1 MAALLQ
7 RVLRQVPAGHHR
19 HVRVQLVRP
28 VDIFGTQHHDGVL
41 VAGAAFGNHQ
51 VVPSCVAIQVRAFG
65 VAERRAGKHGLT
77 LRREGAGLGIERLHH
92 DGVVRVAVV
101 ARPPRAVKVI
111 FAAIVVV
118 EQGRVE
124 PTVAHRDRL
133 APRSLNGRRGDEE
146 IAAVFPRRVDNFHV
160 GIEQPEFAV
169 GVAQARRPDAAGVRV
184 ALHVQHRHAVQ
195 RGADQRPVFQVAGVV
210 DAHAREPLEGRGGD
224 VVVLALTAQ
233 GRVRVEAGEYRVS
246 NFHSAS
252 G

>member
-19 HVRVQLVRP
+19 HLRVQLVRP

-41 VAGAAFGNHQ
+41 VAGAPFGHHQ
-51 VVPSCVAIQVRAFG
+51 VVPSRVPIKVRPLG
-65 VAERRAGKHGLT
+65 VAERRAGKQGFALG
-77 LRREGAGLGIERLHH
+77 REGAGLRVKRLHH

-101 ARPPRAVKVI
+101 ARPPRTVEVVL
-111 FAAIVVV
+111 AAIVVV
-118 EQGRVE
+118 EQGRIE
-124 PTVAHRDRL
+124 PAVAHRDRL
-133 APRSLNGRRGDEE
+133 APRPLNGRRGDEE
-146 IAAVFPRRVDNFHV
+146 VAAIFPRRVDNLHV
-160 GIEQPEFAV
+160 GVEQPEFAV

-210 DAHAREPLEGRGGD
+210 DAHAREPLEGRSGD

-233 GRVRVEAGEYRVS
+233 GRVRVEAGEYWVGD
-246 NFHSAS
+246 FHIAS

>member
-19 HVRVQLVRP
+19 HIRVKLVRP
-28 VDIFGTQHHDGVL
+28 VDGFCTQHHDGVL

-51 VVPSCVAIQVRAFG
+51 VVPSRVAIKMRPFG
-65 VAERRAGKHGLT
+65 VAERRAGKQRFA
-77 LRREGAGLGIERLHH
+77 LRREGAGLRVKLLHH
-92 DGVVRVAVV
+92 DGVVRVAVM
-101 ARPPRAVKVI
+101 ARPPRAVEVV

-118 EQGRVE
+118 EQGRIE
-124 PTVAHRDRL
+124 PAVAHRDRL
-133 APRSLNGRRGDEE
+133 APWPLNGRRGDEE
-146 IAAVFPRRVDNFHV
+146 VAAIFPRRIDNLHV

-169 GVAQARRPDAAGVRV
+169 GVAQARRPDTAGVRV
-184 ALHVQHRHAVQ
+184 ALHVQHRHTVQ
-195 RGADQRPVFQVAGVV
+195 RRADQRPVFQVAGVI

-224 VVVLALTAQ
+224 VVVLALAAQ

-246 NFHSAS
+246 DFHVAS